1 MAWIYDLLFV
11 IVFAFAAVSS
21 WRKGFLASLAEL
33 VGTVVAAGVAIFAS
47 NTLAGPVYET
57 FLSGSV
63 SAKVESAVAQ
73 SGGDLAAAVQCME
86 FLPATVRETLSTM
99 VQGAGSVLP
108 EQITTALQPILLPF
122 VQVLLFV
129 VLCLVLRWIFR
140 LVVGLLCHVNSVPL
154 VGGINRALGLV
165 LGLGVGALDCWVLA
179 MLLWFLASVTLGT
192 VDFLTMG
199 ILKQSVGYGIFSAYN
214 PFLTHY

>member
-47 NTLAGPVYET
+47 STLAGPVYET

-73 SGGDLAAAVQCME
+73 SGGDLAAAVQGME
-86 FLPATVRETLSTM
+86 FLPATVRE
-99 VQGAGSVLP
+99 AGSVLP

-154 VGGINRALGLV
+154 VGGINLALGLV

>member
-11 IVFAFAAVSS
+11 IVFAFAAVAS

-33 VGTVVAAGVAIFAS
+33 VGTVVAAGVAVCAS
-47 NTLAGPVYET
+47 STLAGPVYET

-73 SGGDLAAAVQCME
+73 SGGDLAAAVQGME

-108 EQITTALQPILLPF
+108 EQITSALQPILLPF
-122 VQVLLFV
+122 VQVLIFV

-154 VGGINRALGLV
+154 VGGINRVLGLV
-165 LGLGVGALDCWVLA
+165 LGPLDCWVLA

-192 VDFLTMG
+192 VDFLTLG
-199 ILKQSVGYGIFSAYN
+199 ILKQSVGYGIFGAYN

>member
-11 IVFAFAAVSS
+11 IVFAFAAVAS

-33 VGTVVAAGVAIFAS
+33 VGTVVAAGVAVCAS
-47 NTLAGPVYET
+47 STLAGPVYET

-63 SAKVESAVAQ
+63 SVKVESAVAQ
-73 SGGDLAAAVQCME
+73 SGGDLAAAVQGME

-108 EQITTALQPILLPF
+108 EQITSALQPILLPF
-122 VQVLLFV
+122 VQVLIFV

-154 VGGINRALGLV
+154 VGGINRVLGLV

-192 VDFLTMG
+192 VDFLTLG
-199 ILKQSVGYGIFSAYN
+199 ILKQSVGYGIFGAYN

>member
-11 IVFAFAAVSS
+11 IVFVFAAVSS

-47 NTLAGPVYET
+47 HTLAGPVYEP

-73 SGGDLAAAVQCME
+73 SGGDLAAAVQGME